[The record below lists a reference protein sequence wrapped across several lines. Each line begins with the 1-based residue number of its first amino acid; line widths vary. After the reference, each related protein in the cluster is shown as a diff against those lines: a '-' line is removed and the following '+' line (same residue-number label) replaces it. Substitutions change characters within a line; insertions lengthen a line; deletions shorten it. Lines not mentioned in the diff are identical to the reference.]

1 MSFTNKK
8 TFTRPATMAATMTVT
23 CKVRPASFLRG
34 DIVCEMCLV
43 YPSTSQCNRCGE
55 SVCEV
60 GDKCCM
66 VFPHYNTDTFVV
78 CSSCVQDVEKKF
90 RPYIEQIS
98 TLKWKIRTGRT
109 MAQMNRSYQV
119 DSVTT
124 SCSSA
129 SSSSASSSSSSSSAS
144 SSSEEEEE
152 EEFESDMLI
161 DSSRYIIGTIKSI

>member
-1 MSFTNKK
+1 
-8 TFTRPATMAATMTVT
+8 MAVT
-23 CKVRPASFLRG
+23 GKVRPASFLRG

-129 SSSSASSSSSSSSAS
+129 SSNSED
-144 SSSEEEEE
+144 EEEEEEEEEDEE
-152 EEFESDMLI
+152 EEFESDRLI